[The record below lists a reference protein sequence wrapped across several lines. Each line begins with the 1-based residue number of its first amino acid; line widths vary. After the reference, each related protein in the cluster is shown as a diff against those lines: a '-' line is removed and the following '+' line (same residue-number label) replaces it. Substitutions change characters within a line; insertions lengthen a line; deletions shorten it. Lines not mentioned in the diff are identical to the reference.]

1 MSVADIK
8 TTGENCQRS
17 VMLQEATVNFI
28 TAEYLVI
35 NAWESFQSVIV
46 LIFVDDW
53 KTSKTYKGKFCF
65 RTKDQFTPWV
75 FGLKVCFLQQ
85 GWRSL
90 CYEDP

>member
-46 LIFVDDW
+46 LIFVDD
-53 KTSKTYKGKFCF
+53 
-65 RTKDQFTPWV
+65 
-75 FGLKVCFLQQ
+75 
-85 GWRSL
+85 
-90 CYEDP
+90 